1 MINIKEEKFYFYN
14 DLKEYQNSLEGE
26 EVKKAFSTGNLE
38 LIEKALNNYYYC
50 RNILN
55 KFTYKDNKQLEELKK
70 QDRILSDLL
79 HDLD

>member
-14 DLKEYQNSLEGE
+14 DLAEYKNSLEGKA
-26 EVKKAFSTGNLE
+26 VQKAFKSNNLD

-50 RNILN
+50 RNVIN
-55 KFTYKDNKQLEELKK
+55 KFTYKDNNTLENAKK
-70 QDRILSDLL
+70 QDSNLADLL

>member
-14 DLKEYQNSLEGE
+14 DLAEYQNSLEGK

-55 KFTYKDNKQLEELKK
+55 KFTYKNNTDLENAKK
-70 QDRILSDLL
+70 QDSNLADLL

>member
-14 DLKEYQNSLEGE
+14 DLKEYQNSLEGK

-50 RNILN
+50 RNVIN
-55 KFTYKDNKQLEELKK
+55 KFTYKDNNTLENAKK
-70 QDRILSDLL
+70 QDSNLADLL